1 MIDVQHWL
9 SALPPGMVYLIV
21 AGVIGVE
28 SMGVPLPGEIVLV
41 SSALLAATGVVEP
54 EWVASAAAFGAI
66 VGDSVGYAV
75 GRRGGR
81 PLLARLGR
89 RFPKHLGPAQLARAE
104 QSFARHGVWA
114 VFFGRFVALL
124 RILAGPLA
132 GALHVPYR
140 RFLLANAAG
149 GLVWAFGTTYL
160 LYSVGR
166 AAEHWLKDISWAGL
180 VLAVLAGLGSTWW
193 LRRRAHR
200 VESADGASGV
210 EAAEVT
216 SGGQAV
222 AGASGGQPTEAA
234 SGGQP
239 TEVASGGQSAVAAVP
254 GGEPTRAGEH

>member
-1 MIDVQHWL
+1 VFDVQHWL
-9 SALPPGMVYLIV
+9 VSLPPIAVYLLV

-54 EWVASAAAFGAI
+54 EWVATAAATGAI
-66 VGDSVGYAV
+66 VGDSIGYAV

-89 RFPKHLGPAQLARAE
+89 RFPRHLGPAQLARAE

-140 RFLLANAAG
+140 RFLVANAAG

-160 LYSVGR
+160 LFTVGR

-200 VESADGASGV
+200 L
-210 EAAEVT
+210 EAAEPAP
-216 SGGQAV
+216 S
-222 AGASGGQPTEAA
+222 TEAV
-234 SGGQP
+234 P
-239 TEVASGGQSAVAAVP
+239 SAEP
-254 GGEPTRAGEH
+254 LTSGEPTRAGGRPGI